1 MKRCNWCHE
10 IQKDENNFCMKC
22 GRTEFSFV
30 SENISERKESYETKK
45 INGKVI
51 GLIIAIAVIGVLLIF
66 LKKNPVEQVIKY
78 IDAGDQKSLENAYR
92 IYEEDI
98 LFDIENSEKFREE
111 LQSYMDDILEEYRK
125 NDITFENI
133 DAKLSG
139 IEKLGVMDSE
149 RWHIFVEAKAIKEA
163 RDSCQKAELEM
174 QNQNY
179 KEAMQLYEAVLDTE
193 FEGQDD
199 AISKY
204 ESAKEHYKEDVIS
217 EVKSL
222 ISENK
227 YEDAENVITKG
238 LSLLPEDADF
248 IGLSE
253 ECTQAK
259 SDFEIQTIIEQAQT
273 HMQNREFVDAIT
285 YLDENISEYPVKA
298 LMETRENCLLQFE
311 TYVREESLK
320 LAKAGEYEKA
330 KKLAQDGFFYF
341 QSTEMEEL
349 VEIYSSYIPVRL
361 VDMEIFE
368 DDSWAGGWDFGSID
382 KNDYLEDNYGNT
394 YEHSMSADSGSIVYL
409 LNYQYRTFKG
419 VVAFPAGEESDSSM
433 KISATLQVFGDD
445 ELIATFQDVT
455 EASRPESF
463 TLDVSKYERLT
474 LKWSSYGLT
483 ITQDWG
489 EFATIFDGVIVP
501 VEKALPE

>member
-1 MKRCNWCHE
+1 MKRCNWCQE

-30 SENISERKESYETKK
+30 SENINERKEGYETKK
-45 INGKVI
+45 VNGKVI
-51 GLIIAIAVIGVLLIF
+51 GLIIAIAVVGILLIF
-66 LKKNPVEQVIKY
+66 MKKDPVEQVIKY
-78 IDAGDQKSLENAYR
+78 IDAGDQQSLENAYR

-98 LFDIENSEKFREE
+98 LFNIENSEKFREE
-111 LQSYMDDILEEYRK
+111 LQHYMDDILEEYRK
-125 NDITFENI
+125 NDITFEYLNE
-133 DAKLSG
+133 KLSG
-139 IEKLGVMDSE
+139 IERLGVMDSE
-149 RWHIFVEAKAIKEA
+149 RWHISAEAKAINSA
-163 RDSCQKAELEM
+163 RESYQEAELEM

-179 KEAMQLYEAVLDTE
+179 KEAMQLYESVLNTE
-193 FEGQDD
+193 FESRED

-204 ESAKEHYKEDVIS
+204 ESAKEHYKEEVIG
-217 EVKSL
+217 EVKAL

-227 YEDAENVITKG
+227 YEDAEIVITEG

-259 SDFEIQTIIEQAQT
+259 SDFEIQNIVDQAQT
-273 HMQNREFVDAIT
+273 FMQNKEFMEAIT
-285 YLDENISEYPVKA
+285 YLDESISVYPVKA
-298 LMETRENCLLQFE
+298 IIETREDCLLQFE
-311 TYVREESLK
+311 TYIREESLK
-320 LAKAGEYEKA
+320 LAKAGEYERA
-330 KKLAQDGFFYF
+330 KNLAQDGLSYF
-341 QSTEMEEL
+341 GSTEMEDL

-368 DDSWAGGWDFGSID
+368 DDSWSGGWDFGSID

-409 LNYQYRTFKG
+409 LDYQYRTFKG
-419 VVAFPAGEESDSSM
+419 VVAFPAGEKSDSYKM
-433 KISATLQVFGDD
+433 SATLQIFGDD
-445 ELIATFQDVT
+445 DLIATFQDVA
-455 EASRPESF
+455 EDSRPESF
-463 TLDVSKYERLT
+463 VLDVSKYERLT

-483 ITQDWG
+483 FTQDWG

-501 VEKALPE
+501 VEKALPK